1 MKSERKLWAACTLT
15 LLTHK
20 LFYAQL
26 SWLLHTAT
34 VVPTCCCTEACKRSK
49 IWMTQTSYDASKVKV
64 EWKFKPH
71 SPIWE
76 LKMHYC
82 FSLQMSYKNEGRKP
96 VMYIYVRTIFLLV
109 GQVICN
115 PSLTIYTAV
124 VGQSPWHT
132 LHGYAGTCLCG
143 FMYMRMCAVFL
154 GLRGGRQNDRKEDK
168 LRWPPSSSPL
178 LYLFNLPVWPMGHV
192 FAMLCTWQW
201 ERSNKFKLQ
210 MLQVEQRLMKELCL
224 CVAWWQM
231 WCVSKEWIQRSL
243 FKDVVW
249 LVSRK
254 NSTCKGTSLFFFL
267 KKRVLHQSIQAYLV
281 T

>member
-1 MKSERKLWAACTLT
+1 MKLWRVRESCEQHALSLYWLINSFMHSWVGFYTQRRLFLHAVVLKHVKDQKSEW
-15 LLTHK
+15 
-20 LFYAQL
+20 
-26 SWLLHTAT
+26 
-34 VVPTCCCTEACKRSK
+34 
-49 IWMTQTSYDASKVKV
+49 QTSYDASKVKV
-64 EWKFKPH
+64 GWKFKPH

-143 FMYMRMCAVFL
+143 FMYMRMCACAVFL

-254 NSTCKGTSLFFFL
+254 NSTCKGASLF
-267 KKRVLHQSIQAYLV
+267 
-281 T
+281 